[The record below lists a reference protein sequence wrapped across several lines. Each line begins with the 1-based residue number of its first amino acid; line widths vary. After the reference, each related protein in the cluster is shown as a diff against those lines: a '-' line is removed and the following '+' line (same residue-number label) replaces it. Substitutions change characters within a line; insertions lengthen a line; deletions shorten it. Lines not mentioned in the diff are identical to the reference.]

1 MELLDRRNLLISLA
15 NPDTSLDYLVS
26 ISGTIETQNTTK
38 GIPRLSG
45 ATAHSK
51 SIEVTVHYVPDRLIL
66 DDSSITEYFNY
77 YQDKIPNQIEELG
90 INLLGDFNN
99 ELVPRWIKLFITIQD
114 SRKKSIKELSFFD
127 SQPNW
132 KNYDLLSSIP
142 NGT

>member
-1 MELLDRRNLLISLA
+1 MELLDRRNLLISLT
-15 NPDTSLDYLVS
+15 NPHTSLDYLVS
-26 ISGTIETQNTTK
+26 ISGTIETHNPTK
-38 GIPRLSG
+38 GISRLPG
-45 ATAHSK
+45 TWDYSK
-51 SIEVTVHYVPDRLIL
+51 FIEVIVHYVPDRLIL

-114 SRKKSIKELSFFD
+114 SKKKSIKELSFFD

>member
-1 MELLDRRNLLISLA
+1 MELLDRRNLLISLT

-26 ISGTIETQNTTK
+26 ISGTIETQTPTK
-38 GIPRLSG
+38 GITDLSG
-45 ATAHSK
+45 TMDYSK
-51 SIEVTVHYVPDRLIL
+51 FIEVTVHYVPDRLIL

-77 YQDKIPNQIEELG
+77 YQDKMPNQIEELG

-99 ELVPRWIKLFITIQD
+99 ELVPRWIKLFISIQD
-114 SRKKSIKELSFFD
+114 SKKNSIKELSFFD

-132 KNYDLLSSIP
+132 KNYNLLSSIP

>member
-1 MELLDRRNLLISLA
+1 MELLDRRKLLISLA
-15 NPDTSLDYLVS
+15 NPDTSIDYLVS
-26 ISGTIETQNTTK
+26 ISGTIETNNPTN
-38 GIPRLSG
+38 GISRLRG
-45 ATAHSK
+45 TRDHSNF
-51 SIEVTVHYVPDRLIL
+51 IEVTVHYVPDRLIL
-66 DDSSITEYFNY
+66 DDSSIINYFNY

-99 ELVPRWIKLFITIQD
+99 ELVPRWIKLFVIIQD
-114 SRKKSIKELSFFD
+114 SKKENIKELSFFD

>member
-1 MELLDRRNLLISLA
+1 MELLDRRRLLISLA

-26 ISGTIETQNTTK
+26 ISGTIEIYNPTK
-38 GIPRLSG
+38 GIARLSG
-45 ATAHSK
+45 TTDYSK
-51 SIEVTVHYVPDRLIL
+51 SIEVTLHYVPDRLIL

-114 SRKKSIKELSFFD
+114 SKKNSIKELSFFD

-132 KNYDLLSSIP
+132 KNYNLLSSIP

>member
-1 MELLDRRNLLISLA
+1 MELLDRRKLLISLA

-26 ISGTIETQNTTK
+26 ISGTIEKHNPTK
-38 GIPRLSG
+38 GIARSSG
-45 ATAHSK
+45 TTDYSK
-51 SIEVTVHYVPDRLIL
+51 FIEVKVHYVPDRLIL
-66 DDSSITEYFNY
+66 DDSSITEYFSY
-77 YQDKIPNQIEELG
+77 YQDKMPNQIEELG

-132 KNYDLLSSIP
+132 GNYNLLSSIP
-142 NGT
+142 DRI

>member
-1 MELLDRRNLLISLA
+1 MELLDRRNLLISLT

-26 ISGTIETQNTTK
+26 ISGTIQTQSPTK
-38 GIPRLSG
+38 GIPVLSG
-45 ATAHSK
+45 TIDYSK
-51 SIEVTVHYVPDRLIL
+51 FIEVTVHYVPDRLIL

-77 YQDKIPNQIEELG
+77 YQDKMPNQIEELG

-99 ELVPRWIKLFITIQD
+99 ELVPRWIKLFISIQD
-114 SRKKSIKELSFFD
+114 SKKNSIKELSFFD

-132 KNYDLLSSIP
+132 KNYNLLSSIP

>member
-1 MELLDRRNLLISLA
+1 MELLDRRKLLISLA

-26 ISGTIETQNTTK
+26 ISGTIETQIPTK
-38 GIPRLSG
+38 GITGLSG
-45 ATAHSK
+45 TMDYSK
-51 SIEVTVHYVPDRLIL
+51 FIEVTVHYVPDRLIL

-77 YQDKIPNQIEELG
+77 YQDKMPNQIEELG

-114 SRKKSIKELSFFD
+114 SEKKSIKELSFFD

-132 KNYDLLSSIP
+132 KNYELLSSIP
-142 NGT
+142 NRT

>member
-1 MELLDRRNLLISLA
+1 MELLERRKLLISLA

-26 ISGTIETQNTTK
+26 ISGTIETQIPTK
-38 GIPRLSG
+38 GITGLSG
-45 ATAHSK
+45 TMDYSK
-51 SIEVTVHYVPDRLIL
+51 FIEVTVHYVPDRLIL

-99 ELVPRWIKLFITIQD
+99 ELVPRWIKLFITTRD
-114 SRKKSIKELSFFD
+114 SKKENIKELSFFD

-132 KNYDLLSSIP
+132 ENYNLLSSIP
-142 NGT
+142 DRT